1 MVARVKGRNDSEREA
16 GGFRYTRQCE
26 GSLQWWKYSVS

>member
-1 MVARVKGRNDSEREA
+1 MVARVKGGDDGERELGSA
-16 GGFRYTRQCE
+16 IKGQCE